1 MNGDPNGSLDF
12 TRRFVRSLAHDANN
26 LTGAILV
33 LSELLLMADAE
44 RPGRVTDLARKIH
57 KACWQLQIRINQPVA
72 LDYLAWAGR
81 GRIEAARLQE
91 VAQDLLST
99 LMPKKVSARIETS
112 AGDLTVAGTE
122 LLLAI
127 VMFNLLRN
135 AATAIGD
142 ADGEVVLH
150 LTAHDD
156 ESAYDGELLL
166 QRGAFEPGQRYLRLS
181 VEDSGAGF
189 AAETVAL
196 SFLPFHTSDKT
207 GRRLGL
213 GLYFVDTLVDGL
225 RGVLTVR
232 RGARTGVDV
241 FLPLAGLREK
251 GDVAPDGD
259 AVPALR
265 HIALVTTDSAWA
277 ERFVALATPMGAQIA
292 VFGDPSRVALADGE
306 ESRYSALV
314 MTGAQSL
321 SSALI
326 EQAQQMRLPCLA
338 IAPIDAPEVAER
350 IGDLRP
356 VNLLSPSEG
365 SAAEALHRLLA
376 HGAMQ

>member
-1 MNGDPNGSLDF
+1 MDGDPNGSLDF
-12 TRRFVRSLAHDANN
+12 TRRFARSLAHDANN

-33 LSELLLMADAE
+33 LSELLLMADAKT
-44 RPGRVTDLARKIH
+44 PGRVTDLARKIH

-72 LDYLAWAGR
+72 LDHLALAGR
-81 GRIEAARLQE
+81 GRVEAAKLQE
-91 VAQDLLST
+91 MAQNLLPS
-99 LMPKKVSARIETS
+99 LMPKKVSAHIETS

-135 AATAIGD
+135 AATAVGD
-142 ADGEVVLH
+142 AGGEVVLH
-150 LTAHDD
+150 LAAHDGKP
-156 ESAYDGELLL
+156 AYDGELLL
-166 QRGAFEPGQRYLRLS
+166 QRGAFEPGRRYLRLS

-189 AAETVAL
+189 AFETVAA
-196 SFLPFHTSDKT
+196 SFLPFYTSDKS
-207 GRRLGL
+207 GRKLGL

-225 RGVLTVR
+225 GGVLAVR

-241 FLPLAGLREK
+241 FLPVAGPRESG
-251 GDVAPDGD
+251 GDAPEGD

-265 HIALVTTDSAWA
+265 HIALVTADSAWA
-277 ERFVALATPMGAQIA
+277 GRFTALAVPMGAQVAI
-292 VFGDPSRVALADGE
+292 FGDPSGVVLADE
-306 ESRYSALV
+306 DESRYSAII
-314 MTGAQSL
+314 MAGAQSL

-338 IAPIDAPEVAER
+338 VVAIDEPDVAER

-356 VNLLSPSEG
+356 VNLLSPSDG